1 MHSADDDKLLAK
13 NIDSNKKSINFETKN
28 PIKPHFNKIFSSQQF
43 LLLQHTYEQFIHH
56 NDQNKNLF
64 KLVFITD

>member
-28 PIKPHFNKIFSSQQF
+28 PIKPNKIFSSQQTF